1 MSDEQQEQVG
11 AADDETDDVEG
22 HLMSHNDEMSHQD
35 EMDQVGAQ
43 EEPPDVEGHSFGA
56 AAAAQ
61 KESREP

>member
-1 MSDEQQEQVG
+1 MSDEQLNQVG

-22 HLMSHNDEMSHQD
+22 HNMGQQN

-43 EEPPDVEGHSFGA
+43 EEPPDVEGHAFGA
-56 AAAAQ
+56 AAAAL